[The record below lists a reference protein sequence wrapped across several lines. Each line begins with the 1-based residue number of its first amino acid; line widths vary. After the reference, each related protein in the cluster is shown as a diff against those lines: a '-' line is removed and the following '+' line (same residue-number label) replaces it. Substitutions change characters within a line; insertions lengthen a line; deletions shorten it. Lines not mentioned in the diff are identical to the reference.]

1 MKTLRL
7 FSTWLVLA
15 ALCSAQPTPVSGGGD
30 SLPSQSGN
38 SGKFL
43 KTDGTTAAWDTPAGA
58 GDVVGPASATDG
70 VPALFDTTTGKLLKN
85 STPTGTGNPVLAT
98 SPTLVTPA
106 LGTPS
111 ALVLTNATNLP
122 TAGLV
127 DAAVSLAKMANL
139 AQDQFIGRTTAS
151 TGVPETATITA
162 SARTV
167 LDDTS
172 VSAMVDTLGG
182 ASATGSGGIVRATS
196 PTLVTPALG
205 TPSALVL
212 TNATA
217 LPAAQVVAGALASG
231 MTATTQTAADNS
243 TKLGTTAYTDT
254 AITNSLTAT
263 ATLTNKRLT
272 SRVTTITS
280 NATPTINTD
289 NCDAV
294 TITALAADI
303 TSVSTNL
310 TGTPANFD
318 MLIIRI
324 KDDGTARAI
333 TWGTSFEACGAALP
347 TTTVLGKRLYA
358 LFIWDSV
365 TSKWGCVST
374 AQES

>member
-1 MKTLRL
+1 LP
-7 FSTWLVLA
+7 A
-15 ALCSAQPTPVSGGGD
+15 APTPVSGGGD

-43 KTDGTTAAWDTPAGA
+43 KTDGTAAAWDTPAGA

-85 STPTGTGNPVLAT
+85 STPTGSGNPVLAT

-111 ALVLTNATNLP
+111 ALVLTNATGLP

-127 DAAVSLAKMANL
+127 DAAVTLAKMANL

-162 SARTV
+162 AARTV

-205 TPSALVL
+205 TPTALVL

-217 LPAAQVVAGALASG
+217 LPAAQVVAGALPDG
-231 MTATTQTAADNS
+231 MTATTQTVGDNDTS
-243 TKLGTTAYTDT
+243 LATTAFANAAAKATRLGSHASPDTSAGSITWATSAVYEVWSNTTSTYTLPAASGYDG
-254 AITNSLTAT
+254 
-263 ATLTNKRLT
+263 K
-272 SRVTTITS
+272 
-280 NATPTINTD
+280 
-289 NCDAV
+289 AV
-294 TITALAADI
+294 IFY
-303 TSVSTNL
+303 V
-310 TGTPANFD
+310 TGTNALTIDPNSSEV
-318 MLIIRI
+318 IVR
-324 KDDGTARAI
+324 DGTAQ
-333 TWGTSFEACGAALP
+333 TGGVTLTLTGAAGNYVCLICDG
-347 TTTVLGKRLYA
+347 TRWITLGYKGTLA
-358 LFIWDSV
+358 AGS
-365 TSKWGCVST
+365 
-374 AQES
+374 